1 MAGLDRVVAARRH
14 AALAVPGVVG
24 GSQGLEIAGNAV
36 RFAQLR
42 GLCDLGGELGEGGQ
56 QRLVGLGIEGRGIE
70 TGVAADAV
78 GGRIARDVAGAHVRV
93 LHVVHRVVVGV
104 LREQVQVDVDL
115 GVHRHAHEGVA
126 CGVHTHGVDEVVERD
141 DRAGALGHAHG
152 LAVLDEVDE
161 LADEDLEV
169 LARLVAERGTHGH
182 HAADVAVVVGA
193 QQVDGNV
200 RATLTLIEVVGDV
213 AREVRGLTVRLD
225 EDAVL
230 VVAVGGGAQPHRAA
244 LVEDLAT
251 LTQALDRRGDR
262 AGGVQGVLVE
272 EDVEVGAEGVQAFLD
287 LREHELDTASA
298 EDLDGLFLGQGDRV
312 GLTGG
317 ARVGA
322 NLVGDVGDVLAAVAV
337 LGDLAAHGAGVE
349 GV

>member
-1 MAGLDRVVAARRH
+1 MRCGSRSSRR
-14 AALAVPGVVG
+14 
-24 GSQGLEIAGNAV
+24 
-36 RFAQLR
+36 LR
-42 GLCDLGGELGEGGQ
+42 NLRGELGEGGQ
-56 QRLVGLGIEGRGIE
+56 QGLVGLGVEGGRVE
-70 TGVAADAV
+70 AGVAGDAV
-78 GGRIARDVAGAHVRV
+78 LGSVAGNVAGAHVRV
-93 LHVVHRVVVGV
+93 LHVVDRVVVGV

-126 CGVHTHGVDEVVERD
+126 RGVHAHGVDEVVEGD

-161 LADEDLEV
+161 LADEDLQV
-169 LARLVAERGTHGH
+169 LARLVAEGGAHGH

-193 QQVDGNV
+193 QQVDGRV
-200 RATLTLIEVVGDV
+200 RAALALVQVVGDV
-213 AREVRGLTVRLD
+213 AREVRGLAVGLD

-230 VVAVGGGAQPHRAA
+230 VVAVGGRAQPHSAA
-244 LVEDLAT
+244 LVEDLAA

-272 EDVEVGAEGVQAFLD
+272 EHVEVGAEGVQALLNLSEHQLD
-287 LREHELDTASA
+287 AASA

-312 GLTGG
+312 GLAGR

-322 NLVGDVGDVLAAVAV
+322 DLVGDVGDVLAAVAV
-337 LGDLAAHGAGVE
+337 LGDLAAHRAGVE
-349 GV
+349 GVRRSGRSASRGR